1 MATPTDKQI
10 SGMAGEFLTA
20 GKLFKLGLQAAV
32 TLGNA
37 KSVDILAYNPQNKK
51 NYNVQVKTNRE
62 KNCFLIGKENVSSE
76 QIYVFVLL
84 NSPNQNEDFF
94 IVKGQTLLD
103 NIHHFWGASYKEGKK
118 TNMPAIN
125 YGPLKEFKNNWNIFF
140 E

>member
-37 KSVDILAYNPQNKK
+37 KSVDILAYNPQNTK

-62 KNCFLIGKENVSSE
+62 KNCFLISKENVFSE
-76 QIYVFVLL
+76 QIYVLISSIVITKFYGFKWYYPLLIIILFV
-84 NSPNQNEDFF
+84 
-94 IVKGQTLLD
+94 V
-103 NIHHFWGASYKEGKK
+103 
-118 TNMPAIN
+118 
-125 YGPLKEFKNNWNIFF
+125 
-140 E
+140 

>member
-37 KSVDILAYNPQNKK
+37 KSVDILA
-51 NYNVQVKTNRE
+51 YNVQVKTNRE